1 MLKFFILLCFII
13 STGAKADTKLA
24 VHLLSYLAQDY
35 GEAVR
40 DGKIVSQSEYD
51 EQLEFVSEV
60 VRSGEQEKF
69 PAEIQADV
77 EGLQKIILNKAP
89 PVDVAKLAT
98 DIRWRLIHH
107 YRIPTGPQLEPDLV
121 LGKNLYVKNCASC
134 HGENGYGDGEDGKGL
149 DPAPA
154 NFHDQGRF
162 TSVSPFQAF
171 TTITL
176 GVPGTGMR
184 AFTEFSEHDRWSL
197 AAYVLDFHYE
207 NAAIKGSGKEVQKGD
222 RWSLSD
228 KEIQKKYNFRENGEL
243 RFVRKEVNKSF
254 EAQSE
259 KSLNLAILKLE
270 ESLLEYINGNREK
283 ASKLAFESY
292 LEGVE
297 PIEPLIGQSKVSEI
311 EAVYFSYRSLIREKS
326 SHEKLA
332 KEHAHLTKK
341 LEAIRPLLSQRYAFL
356 QSFLFSFG
364 IIFREMLEAALVI
377 LLLLS
382 MLRQLDAS
390 ESSTWIHGG
399 WIVAVL
405 LGIGLALILDKSL
418 EASGFL
424 IENLEGYIG
433 LIAVMML
440 LSLALWLHGHSQIEQ
455 WKTYLR
461 DRMTN
466 HLINK
471 QMLGLSLISFTA
483 VFREMIETILF
494 IKILRINGHS
504 EIAISSGVITAIIVT
519 VSLVFIMLKLSV
531 RLNIGKL
538 MQVSTAA
545 LLFFSFTLAGRS
557 VHAFQL
563 TGTLTSTKIFD
574 VAIPFLG
581 VYGTWE
587 SLGSQILL
595 ILIVLA
601 FWNKNRKA

>member
-13 STGAKADTKLA
+13 STGAKADTRLA

-77 EGLQKIILNKAP
+77 VGLQKIILNKVSP
-89 PVDVAKLAT
+89 LEVAKLAT
-98 DIRWRLIHH
+98 DIRWRLIRH
-107 YRIPTGPQLEPDLV
+107 YRVPTEPLKEPGQE
-121 LGKNLYVKNCASC
+121 LGKNLYAKNCASC
-134 HGENGYGDGEDGKGL
+134 HGETGYGDGEDGKGL

-184 AFTEFSEHDRWSL
+184 AYTEFSEHERWSL
-197 AAYVLDFHYE
+197 ASYVLNFHYE
-207 NAAIKGSGKEVQKGD
+207 NAAAKVSEKMVSQED

-228 KEIQKKYNFRENGEL
+228 KELLKKYDLRDNGEL
-243 RFVRKEVNKSF
+243 LYVRKRENKSA
-254 EAQSE
+254 EGQSE
-259 KSLNLAILKLE
+259 QSLNLAISKLE
-270 ESLLEYINGNREK
+270 ASLLEYTNGNWEK
-283 ASKLAFESY
+283 ASRLAYQSY

-297 PIEPLIGQSKVSEI
+297 PIEPLIGQGNIAQI
-311 EAVYFSYRSLIREKS
+311 ETGYFSFRSLIRNKS
-326 SHEKLA
+326 SVEKLA
-332 KEHAHLTKK
+332 KEHTQLTKK
-341 LEAIRPLLSQRYAFL
+341 LEGVRPLLLKKHLFL

-364 IIFREMLEAALVI
+364 IVFREILEAALVI

-382 MLRQLDAS
+382 MLRKLDAS

-405 LGIGLALILDKSL
+405 VGVGLALILDKSL
-418 EASGFL
+418 EESGFL

-433 LIAVMML
+433 LVAVMML
-440 LSLALWLHGHSQIEQ
+440 LWLSFWLHGHGQVEK
-455 WKTYLR
+455 WKAYLR
-461 DRMTN
+461 EQMAN
-466 HLINK
+466 HLMNR
-471 QMLGLSLISFTA
+471 QMLALSLISFTA

-504 EIAISSGVITAIIVT
+504 EIAITAGVISAVIVT
-519 VSLVFIMLKLSV
+519 TALMFIMLKLSV
-531 RLNIGKL
+531 RVNIGKL
-538 MQVSTAA
+538 MQVSTAT
-545 LLFFSFTLAGRS
+545 LLFFAFTLAGKS
-557 VHAFQL
+557 IHALQL
-563 TGTLTSTKIFD
+563 TGTLTSTKAME

-581 VYGTWE
+581 IYGTWE
-587 SLGSQILL
+587 SLAAQLVL
-595 ILIVLA
+595 IIFVVGIMS
-601 FWNKNRKA
+601 KKGKT